1 MGYRCFA
8 LLLRFI
14 SFCQRHNLDPREYG
28 YIYQMIEVGDYS
40 ELAGKPA
47 PPPYRFVLLELREW
61 TRRLAR
67 FPETRHTTINNEPP
81 WFFDYEQGEYIS
93 YFLPLDEEL
102 ASETDLRVEKAQ
114 QETWQDY
121 KERRDADTKQR
132 GLESYSGKRSDTHD
146 YWIYLYKV
154 KGLSS
159 DEIHKREY
167 PDHNPNKDPDLSS
180 IERAMSRRLKLA
192 HIEFYP
198 FGKKRKLEKKLAKYR
213 PET

>member
-159 DEIHKREY
+159 DEI
-167 PDHNPNKDPDLSS
+167 NPLRNSNGGCRRQDEFSGWVAKTTERYQASALS
-180 IERAMSRRLKLA
+180 L
-192 HIEFYP
+192 
-198 FGKKRKLEKKLAKYR
+198 RKLCR
-213 PET
+213 PEITKKVSS